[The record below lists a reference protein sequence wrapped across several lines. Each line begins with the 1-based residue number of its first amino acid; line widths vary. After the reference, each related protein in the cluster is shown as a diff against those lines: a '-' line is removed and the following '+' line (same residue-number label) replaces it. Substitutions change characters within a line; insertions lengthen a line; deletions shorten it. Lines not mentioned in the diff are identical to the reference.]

1 LGASVSGIVVML
13 SKDFLKLV
21 FIGFVIATP
30 VTWYLTNQWLQNF
43 VDRIEIGVW
52 VFLLAGL
59 AIILMAL
66 ATVSW
71 QSIKAAIA
79 NPVDS
84 LRNE

>member
-1 LGASVSGIVVML
+1 M
-13 SKDFLKLV
+13 

-30 VTWYLTNQWLQNF
+30 VTLYMMNQWLQNF
-43 VDRIEIGVW
+43 ADRIEIGAA

-59 AIILMAL
+59 SIILVAL

-84 LRNE
+84 LRSE

>member
-1 LGASVSGIVVML
+1 ML

-30 VTWYLTNQWLQNF
+30 ITWYMTNRWLENF
-43 VDRIEIGVW
+43 ADRIEIGAG
-52 VFLLAGL
+52 VFLLAGFA
-59 AIILMAL
+59 AILIAL

-71 QSIKAAIA
+71 QSVKAAIA
-79 NPVDS
+79 NPVDC

>member
-1 LGASVSGIVVML
+1 M
-13 SKDFLKLV
+13 
-21 FIGFVIATP
+21 
-30 VTWYLTNQWLQNF
+30 TNQWLQNF
-43 VDRIEIGVW
+43 ADRINIGAA

-59 AIILMAL
+59 AVILMAL

>member
-1 LGASVSGIVVML
+1 M
-13 SKDFLKLV
+13 

-30 VTWYLTNQWLQNF
+30 VTLYMKNQWLQNF
-43 VDRIEIGVW
+43 ADRIEIAAA

-59 AIILMAL
+59 SIILVAL

-84 LRNE
+84 LRSE